1 MGMGENDGGGDQFDN
16 QNDVVVDGAPK
27 SPWKTPTAAS
37 PVVAADS
44 EVWPALSDAQQRAK
58 NNGGVDSNSGKSSPP
73 AQAESALPAAQPAT
87 VEQQKFH
94 GRGHIKSPRKPYPM
108 HQNKT
113 GPKHVPNGVTPF
125 PVPVPYYHPTVTPFF
140 HTMVPVAPI
149 PAPGYAYQFPP
160 GHFPRVDP
168 QMVKSGSDAPS
179 QAFMPSAN
187 GGFQP
192 SPHTDSTA
200 HDSNYTGR
208 RPNAKEQGGQT
219 NPSWNNQRP
228 FATNNNFH
236 MQQNVG
242 PRPLVRPPFLGPAG
256 FVDGSNFQGPPGA
269 IYYFP
274 AAPSGSIRAPY
285 APVLVP
291 YPLSPG
297 GQMPP
302 SPIVALRANIVKQIE
317 YYFSDE
323 NLQNDPY
330 LISLMD
336 GQGWVP
342 ISIIADFKRVKSMNA
357 EIPFI
362 LDALQ
367 ASETIEVQGEK
378 VRRRNEWS
386 KWIPASAISKF
397 SSLIS
402 NAVKN
407 DNLNDN
413 KEDSPE
419 GTKELPSPNGFSVD
433 PLPLGQDC
441 IKESGGNNTGQNRDK
456 VLLSGETLKFAS
468 GNNNSS
474 IGLDFQTD
482 NRNNNT
488 ELNNDPNF
496 PTLSEGADS
505 VKSFVDKNRENIKM
519 EVLSD
524 LKAQSPDDS
533 SNDFSSTFMLD
544 EELELEQRTVRND
557 HSSTVERTFF
567 TNVRKA
573 VVSIIPSL
581 SSVVTSWVD
590 DEDDEI
596 TVNDQAVERLVIVTQ
611 NNRTGEAPGE
621 KSKTISSELAS
632 AINDGLYFYEK
643 VVRSFSEFLL
653 HLHQKLTQLY
663 GNIFNLQELNLKRSH
678 RRHSKPINESR
689 DENSRRSANDASL
702 LNSRTLE
709 HSTGGSSC
717 EGPGH
722 SNSQRKQ
729 NKGSSKPHS
738 IPRQRLFPGN
748 FRVHGSVQNSVGVIS
763 ESPPSDAVG
772 FFFGSTPPDSHG
784 LRPSKLSASPRSNLS
799 GSSPPVGSL
808 PKSIPP
814 FQHPSHKL
822 LEENGFKQ
830 QLYKKYHKRCLSERK
845 KLGIGCSEEMNTLY
859 RFWSFFLRNMFVPSM
874 YNEFKKYALEDAAA
888 SYNYGIECLF
898 RFYSY
903 GLEKEFR
910 EELYEDFE
918 QLTVDFYKKEN
929 LYGLEKY
936 WAFHHYREGRDR
948 KEPLRK
954 HPELDRL
961 LKEEYR
967 SLDDFNR
974 AKPKNATVKHVIR

>member
-1 MGMGENDGGGDQFDN
+1 MLSALLSPFSDDTICAQLYGNALGALGVLTNTLEGLLIPFIRKLIILTQYGDGENDGGGDQFDN

-160 GHFPRVDP
+160 GHFLRVDP

-302 SPIVALRANIVKQIE
+302 PIVALRANIVKQIE

-441 IKESGGNNTGQNRDK
+441 IKESGSNNTGQNRDK
-456 VLLSGETLKFAS
+456 VLLSGETLQFAS

-557 HSSTVERTFF
+557 HSSTVER
-567 TNVRKA
+567 
-573 VVSIIPSL
+573 
-581 SSVVTSWVD
+581 VD

-621 KSKTISSELAS
+621 KIKTISSELAS

-643 VVRSFSEFLL
+643 
-653 HLHQKLTQLY
+653 
-663 GNIFNLQELNLKRSH
+663 ELNLKRSH

-709 HSTGGSSC
+709 HSTGEAAAKVLGIPTLRGSRTKAAPSRT
-717 EGPGH
+717 PFL
-722 SNSQRKQ
+722 
-729 NKGSSKPHS
+729 GSDYSLATLEFMGVSK
-738 IPRQRLFPGN
+738 
-748 FRVHGSVQNSVGVIS
+748 
-763 ESPPSDAVG
+763 
-772 FFFGSTPPDSHG
+772 T
-784 LRPSKLSASPRSNLS
+784 
-799 GSSPPVGSL
+799 
-808 PKSIPP
+808 
-814 FQHPSHKL
+814 
-822 LEENGFKQ
+822 
-830 QLYKKYHKRCLSERK
+830 LYKKYHKRCLSERK

-974 AKPKNATVKHVIR
+974 AKPKNATVKHVIH